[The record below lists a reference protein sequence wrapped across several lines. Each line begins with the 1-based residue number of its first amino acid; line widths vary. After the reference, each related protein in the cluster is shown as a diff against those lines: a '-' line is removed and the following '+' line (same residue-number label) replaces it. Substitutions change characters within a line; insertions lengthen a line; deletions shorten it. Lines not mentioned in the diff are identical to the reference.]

1 MPVLEIGE
9 RLIGRQIG
17 AYTMACST
25 EFNFFP
31 RAKVIAVNVE
41 RAPG

>member
-9 RLIGRQIG
+9 RLVARQVG
-17 AYTMACST
+17 AYTMETST
-25 EFNFFP
+25 DFNFFP

-41 RAPG
+41 PAAR